1 MKKLLS
7 FIVLLAFCSTLSF
20 GQNLGVKPSKI
31 SANKTGS
38 YQNLNQY
45 FEKNTP
51 SNTKVSLLN
60 EGFEGATF
68 PPSGWT
74 KQNTSA
80 AAFQWVS
87 GTISHTG
94 TKCASVDYEPTPL
107 AQNEW
112 LITPSLNLSTVTNP
126 SLKFWWSMSY
136 YWGVSPNPNYDFRV
150 KITTDNGTTWTTI
163 WTEDS
168 AGVFDSFTYYQKLI
182 PLTNYASNTVKI
194 AFQYQGQDGG
204 ALYLDDVV
212 VEEMVANNLTADRV
226 TYFDAYTQIPT
237 GLGLPIYTEADISNL
252 GVNAQTHVKLHSVD
266 LSTGTEMV
274 SADTTI
280 LSNRNIVEWELNDYF
295 FTPPTTIGTY
305 KVTSYLSSDAI
316 PRISLDTF
324 DIKVCNT
331 CNYSR
336 DNNTYTGSRWAG
348 ATGTTSDA
356 YTAANRFQVNQDRM
370 TYGANCVVGSGTK
383 VGSKIKAVLYK
394 YFAASATRTI
404 VAQSANYFITSA
416 DIPTAAGVNPTS
428 ITLAFTAGYTMQKDS
443 MYWVGIQVFG
453 GTDTVTIAI
462 DDTGIPQYEQ
472 TSLYFD
478 PATNTWYIWESGN
491 VPAMMIRSVV
501 DPIIGINEINNSV
514 NLFSCMPNPANNTTQ
529 ISYELKNNEKVSI
542 IITDIA
548 GRIVKTLNQ
557 GTQTKGNYSVDLDLS
572 NLTSGT
578 YFYTL
583 KTATA
588 QATEKLIVVK
598 R

>member
-1 MKKLLS
+1 
-7 FIVLLAFCSTLSF
+7 
-20 GQNLGVKPSKI
+20 
-31 SANKTGS
+31 
-38 YQNLNQY
+38 
-45 FEKNTP
+45 
-51 SNTKVSLLN
+51 
-60 EGFEGATF
+60 
-68 PPSGWT
+68 
-74 KQNTSA
+74 
-80 AAFQWVS
+80 
-87 GTISHTG
+87 
-94 TKCASVDYEPTPL
+94 
-107 AQNEW
+107 
-112 LITPSLNLSTVTNP
+112 
-126 SLKFWWSMSY
+126 MSY

-168 AGVFDSFTYYQKLI
+168 AGVFDNFTFYQKLI
-182 PLTNYASNTVKI
+182 PLSNYASNTVKI
-194 AFQYQGQDGG
+194 AFQYQGQDGA
-204 ALYLDDVV
+204 ALYLDDVA

-226 TYFDAYTQIPT
+226 TYFDAYTQIPS

-252 GVNAQTHVKLHSVD
+252 GSNAQTHVKLHSVD

-280 LSNRNIVEWELNDYF
+280 LSNRNIVEWSLNDYF
-295 FTPPTTIGTY
+295 FTPPTTLGTY

-316 PRISLDTF
+316 PRVSLDTF

-416 DIPTAAGVNPTS
+416 DIPTAAGVNPPS

-548 GRIVKTLNQ
+548 GRTVKTLNQ
-557 GTQTKGNYSVDLDLS
+557 GTQAKGNYSVDLDLS

-583 KTATA
+583 KTATT